1 MGDVGTFVALFLDP
15 GETTAKLFHWASRI
29 FRIFF
34 IGVMVGLLLFLG
46 DRALPKGHAGHD
58 LPHAPALSL
67 PEVQAWKASQGS
79 GFKV

>member
-1 MGDVGTFVALFLDP
+1 MIAFSSIMGDVGTFVALFLD
-15 GETTAKLFHWASRI
+15 RI